1 MFVGVFHSTY
11 GASWQLAM
19 HAQCYLKQIIVVITG
34 QGIKLVVFFSYL
46 GIVIN
51 ENLWWNYHIK
61 HIPNKINKKLGLLR
75 RIKAYFPLSATFTFI
90 NSFVLQHFDHGNIIW
105 CVWENSTLMND
116 LQALLNKTPRIIL
129 VLPPR
134 AFSSDALAKFHW
146 TPLLP
151 RNAWHRDIF
160 VNKSYNLL
168 NDMTV
173 ITASLSAIISKSSNT
188 EDFPLKWKTA
198 KISPCI

>member
-1 MFVGVFHSTY
+1 MFVWVFHSTNA
-11 GASWQLAM
+11 GSWKLAM
-19 HAQCYLKQIIVVITG
+19 HAQCYFKQIIIVITC
-34 QGIKLVVFFSYL
+34 QGIKLVFFSYL

-51 ENLWWNYHIK
+51 EKLSWNYHIK
-61 HIPNKINKKLGLLR
+61 HIRSKINKKLGLLR
-75 RIKAYFPLSATFTFI
+75 RIKAYLPLSARFTFI
-90 NSFVLQHFDHGNIIW
+90 NSFVLQHFDHGDIIW
-105 CVWENSTLMND
+105 CVRENSTLMDD
-116 LQALLNKTPRIIL
+116 LQALQNKTPRIIL

-146 TPLLP
+146 KPLLP

-160 VNKSYNLL
+160 VNKLYNLL

>member
-1 MFVGVFHSTY
+1 MFVWVFHSTNA
-11 GASWQLAM
+11 GSWKLAM
-19 HAQCYLKQIIVVITG
+19 HAQFYFKQIIIVITC
-34 QGIKLVVFFSYL
+34 Q

-51 ENLWWNYHIK
+51 EKFSWNYHIK
-61 HIPNKINKKLGLLR
+61 HIRSKINKKLGLLR
-75 RIKAYFPLSATFTFI
+75 RIKAYLPLSARLTFI
-90 NSFVLQHFDHGNIIW
+90 NSFVLQHFDHGDIIW
-105 CVWENSTLMND
+105 YDRENSTLMDD
-116 LQALLNKTPRIIL
+116 LQAPQNKTPRIIL

-134 AFSSDALAKFHW
+134 AFSSDALTKFHW

-188 EDFPLKWKTA
+188 EDFPLRMENGQKFTC
-198 KISPCI
+198 S

>member
-1 MFVGVFHSTY
+1 MRNCHGIITLNTFAVRSIRNLVFWEGLKLIY
-11 GASWQLAM
+11 LLA
-19 HAQCYLKQIIVVITG
+19 
-34 QGIKLVVFFSYL
+34 L
-46 GIVIN
+46 G
-51 ENLWWNYHIK
+51 
-61 HIPNKINKKLGLLR
+61 
-75 RIKAYFPLSATFTFI
+75 
-90 NSFVLQHFDHGNIIW
+90 
-105 CVWENSTLMND
+105 STLSIGLFYNILIMETSSGTTEKTRHWWKTCKR
-116 LQALLNKTPRIIL
+116 LKTKTPRIIL

-173 ITASLSAIISKSSNT
+173 FSASLSAIISKSSNT